1 MIFSINSLLIKL
13 NPQLI
18 PVELSITTIS
28 HPVIDN
34 VTELEVVAVK
44 TQIPIV
50 FNEMDITFS
59 FLFYLRVSSLE

>member
-1 MIFSINSLLIKL
+1 MISSINCLLIKL

-18 PVELSITTIS
+18 PVELSITTIP

-34 VTELEVVAVK
+34 VTELEVVSVK